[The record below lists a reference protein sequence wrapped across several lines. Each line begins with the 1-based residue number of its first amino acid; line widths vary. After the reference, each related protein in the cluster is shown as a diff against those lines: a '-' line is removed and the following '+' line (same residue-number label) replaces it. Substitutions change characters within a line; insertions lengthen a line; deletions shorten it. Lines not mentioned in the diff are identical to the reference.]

1 LAKFLDLQNAFTK
14 KRSQKLKKM
23 TRFYKILLL
32 CLALVPFLSLHHT
45 FAAANTSPSKPPT
58 GITVSPAFAQI
69 SIQATETEHPFQ
81 FRMTNDQNFPVT
93 LSLSSADFNALN
105 DTGGLFFVGSNPTAL
120 QKKYGLA
127 KWMSIPSSTV
137 TVPAK
142 QTANVEVSILN
153 QDTLTSGGH
162 YGAVMISIA
171 ENTAAP
177 TAQNK
182 ISVQPVASL
191 LLFVN
196 KVGGDIYKLNLNNIS
211 ITRSFFGLPSNAT
224 LRFYNGGN
232 THLLPR
238 GTINITNS
246 GGKLVGRG
254 VINENSNIILPET
267 YRRFSTPLIKISG
280 IGIMGKYKMD
290 VNYRFDGYD
299 QFRTYQTSF
308 FVIAP
313 LGFAIIGLI
322 FAAAGAGVYW
332 LSKRRIQLKAFRKE
346 FQKQWQTMYARITF
360 VRPMKKKIK
369 KKIPVKIKDK

>member
-1 LAKFLDLQNAFTK
+1 VLG
-14 KRSQKLKKM
+14 
-23 TRFYKILLL
+23 L
-32 CLALVPFLSLHHT
+32 CLLSHH
-45 FAAANTSPSKPPT
+45 AAVAASKLPT
-58 GITVSPAFAQI
+58 GITISPAFAQI
-69 SIQATETEHPFQ
+69 SIQATESEHPFQ
-81 FRMTNDQNFPVT
+81 FQITNNQNYPVT

-120 QKKYGLA
+120 QKKYGLT
-127 KWMSIPSSTV
+127 KWMSIPSSTI

-142 QTANVEVSILN
+142 QTAKVEVSILN

-162 YGAVMISIA
+162 YGAVMLSVA
-171 ENTAAP
+171 ENTAAS
-177 TAQNK
+177 TSQNK

-211 ITRSFFGLPSNAT
+211 ITRSFFGLPSNTT

-246 GGKLVGRG
+246 GGKLVSRG
-254 VINENSNIILPET
+254 IINENSNIVLPET
-267 YRRFSTPLIKISG
+267 YRRFSTPLIKTSG

-313 LGFAIIGLI
+313 LGFAIFGLI
-322 FAAAGAGVYW
+322 IAMIIAGVYW
-332 LSKRRIQLKAFRKE
+332 LYKRRAKLRVFQKE
-346 FQKQWQTMYARITF
+346 LQKQWQTMYARISF
-360 VRPMKKKIK
+360 VQPMKKKTK
-369 KKIPVKIKDK
+369 KKIPVKTEDK